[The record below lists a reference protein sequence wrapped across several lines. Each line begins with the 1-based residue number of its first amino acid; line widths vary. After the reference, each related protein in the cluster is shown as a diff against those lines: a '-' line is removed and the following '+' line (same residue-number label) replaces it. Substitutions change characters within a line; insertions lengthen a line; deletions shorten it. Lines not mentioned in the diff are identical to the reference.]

1 MGTWTAQILVGHSHP
16 NHGGIGARYQLFLGE
31 NSRPCWEC
39 YPIGTSSPGQVW
51 KNEGHTI
58 WIPPGPGN
66 ILKCGLL
73 MVALH
78 CFDPMGS
85 QAVNKELVSS
95 AKSMSK
101 VIMDK
106 RVDFD
111 QGIYTGIK
119 DKMSPILTDK
129 QFKELY
135 DMAKK
140 MRKIPYDESVKDRDS
155 RIKLIVTIF
164 GGSSIAGQ
172 EKEFKK
178 HKYNVE
184 IAYSEWID

>member
-1 MGTWTAQILVGHSHP
+1 MATWTAQILVGSGHP
-16 NHGGIGARYQLFLGE
+16 NHGGITAGYQLFLSE
-31 NSRPCWEC
+31 NDRPCWEC
-39 YPIGTSSPGQVW
+39 FPIFPPRLGEVL
-51 KNEGHTI
+51 KNEGHTV
-58 WIPPGPGN
+58 WIPPGPGS
-66 ILKCGLL
+66 ILECGLL

-78 CFDPMGS
+78 CFDPM
-85 QAVNKELVSS
+85 ARLPVNKELVSS

-101 VIMDK
+101 KIMDK
-106 RVDFD
+106 FVD
-111 QGIYTGIK
+111 
-119 DKMSPILTDK
+119 MSILTDK

-184 IAYSEWID
+184 IAYSEWIE

>member
-1 MGTWTAQILVGHSHP
+1 MATWTAQILVGNSHP
-16 NHGGIGARYQLFLGE
+16 NHGGITAGYQLFLSE
-31 NSRPCWEC
+31 NDRPCWEC
-39 YPIGTSSPGQVW
+39 FPIFPPRLGEVL
-51 KNEGHTI
+51 KNEGHTV
-58 WIPPGPGN
+58 WIPPGPGS
-66 ILKCGLL
+66 ILECGLL

-78 CFDPMGS
+78 CFDPM
-85 QAVNKELVSS
+85 ARLPVNKELVSS

-101 VIMDK
+101 KIMDK
-106 RVDFD
+106 FVD
-111 QGIYTGIK
+111 
-119 DKMSPILTDK
+119 MSILTDK

-184 IAYSEWID
+184 TAYSSTEVHIF

>member
-1 MGTWTAQILVGHSHP
+1 
-16 NHGGIGARYQLFLGE
+16 
-31 NSRPCWEC
+31 
-39 YPIGTSSPGQVW
+39 
-51 KNEGHTI
+51 
-58 WIPPGPGN
+58 
-66 ILKCGLL
+66 

-78 CFDPMGS
+78 CLDRVGPVT
-85 QAVNKELVSS
+85 VNKELVNS

-101 VIMDK
+101 NIMDK

-111 QGIYTGIK
+111 QGIFDGK
-119 DKMSPILTDK
+119 NSKEILTDK

-140 MRKIPYDESVKDRDS
+140 MRKIPYDESGKDRDS